1 MNEIIELVEALGDY
15 THDPLKFVYF
25 AFPWGEPG
33 PLEKM
38 NGPEEWQKDI
48 LKDIRDGVKIKDNV
62 VREAVASGHGIG
74 KLHRLNSICY
84 TPEGMKR
91 WGDLKPGNYV
101 FGANGE
107 PVKILQTHYYEN
119 VPMYRVTFDDRSHVD
134 VSSGHL
140 WNVRGR
146 QERRKHIKGWRT
158 LSTLDILKMG
168 VKRPNGKSK
177 ARQWEIPIQ
186 GAAKFKERDIPIHPY
201 LMGLWIGDGSRNTPG
216 YTKPCPEL
224 IEKLQNIGYKAKFK
238 KDGEAVRIYNNAAL
252 FKEGVF
258 NCHSYERYIPDDYKY
273 NTVKRRKQL
282 LCGLLDTDGEINKNG
297 SIIYSTTSRQLADDV
312 LWLVRSL
319 GGKAA
324 MQPTVKQGWYR
335 DKDGNKKI
343 CRKCYRTTIVLS
355 FNPFTVRHKK
365 ERYHPSVQERYKK
378 RWIESIE
385 PAGYDDGMCITV
397 DSPDGLY
404 LTEHFIVTHNSTLV
418 AWLILWAISTHEN
431 TRGVVT
437 ANTETQLR
445 TKTWPELIKWYN
457 LFIGRPLFTATAT
470 AIFANEPGKEKNW
483 RIDAIPWS
491 DNNTEAF
498 AGLHNQGN
506 RILLLFDEASAIS
519 NQIWEVAEGAMTDK
533 DTEIIWCAFGNPT
546 RNTGRFYDCFHKFR
560 SLWNQKQVDSRSV
573 SFSNKGLIRQWI
585 NTWGEDSDFVR
596 IRVKGQFPNASSLQ
610 LISTELA
617 EKARG
622 RNLKTEQFNF
632 APVIIGVDPAWMGD
646 DATAIWLRQGL
657 MAKRL
662 KKIQKNNNDI
672 AVANLIARYQD
683 EYKAD
688 AVNIDM
694 GYGTGIYSAGET
706 MGRHW
711 NLIPFSGESPDMAC
725 KNMRAYMW
733 DQMRKWLANGGA
745 YPDDQQMQDDL
756 TGVEI
761 KPTEDGK
768 LQLQSKE
775 YMKQK
780 GIPSPN
786 DADALA
792 LTFAVPVIRAPNKK
806 RVNTKYQLFT

>member
-74 KLHRLNSICY
+74 K
-84 TPEGMKR
+84 
-91 WGDLKPGNYV
+91 
-101 FGANGE
+101 
-107 PVKILQTHYYEN
+107 
-119 VPMYRVTFDDRSHVD
+119 
-134 VSSGHL
+134 
-140 WNVRGR
+140 
-146 QERRKHIKGWRT
+146 
-158 LSTLDILKMG
+158 
-168 VKRPNGKSK
+168 
-177 ARQWEIPIQ
+177 
-186 GAAKFKERDIPIHPY
+186 
-201 LMGLWIGDGSRNTPG
+201 
-216 YTKPCPEL
+216 
-224 IEKLQNIGYKAKFK
+224 
-238 KDGEAVRIYNNAAL
+238 
-252 FKEGVF
+252 
-258 NCHSYERYIPDDYKY
+258 
-273 NTVKRRKQL
+273 
-282 LCGLLDTDGEINKNG
+282 
-297 SIIYSTTSRQLADDV
+297 
-312 LWLVRSL
+312 
-319 GGKAA
+319 
-324 MQPTVKQGWYR
+324 
-335 DKDGNKKI
+335 
-343 CRKCYRTTIVLS
+343 
-355 FNPFTVRHKK
+355 
-365 ERYHPSVQERYKK
+365 
-378 RWIESIE
+378 
-385 PAGYDDGMCITV
+385 
-397 DSPDGLY
+397 
-404 LTEHFIVTHNSTLV
+404 STLV

-506 RILLLFDEASAIS
+506 RILVLFDEASAIS

-560 SLWNQKQVDSRSV
+560 SLWNKKQVDSRSV
-573 SFSNKGLIRQWI
+573 SFSNKGLIQQWI
-585 NTWGEDSDFVR
+585 NTWGEDSDYVR

-622 RNLKTEQFNF
+622 RNLKPEQFNF

-662 KKIQKNNNDI
+662 KKIQKNDNDI
-672 AVANLIARYQD
+672 TIANLVARYQD

-711 NLIPFSGESPDMAC
+711 NLIPFGGESPDMAC

-733 DQMRKWLANGGA
+733 NEMRKWLVNGGA

-806 RVNTKYQLFT
+806 RVNTKYQLFN